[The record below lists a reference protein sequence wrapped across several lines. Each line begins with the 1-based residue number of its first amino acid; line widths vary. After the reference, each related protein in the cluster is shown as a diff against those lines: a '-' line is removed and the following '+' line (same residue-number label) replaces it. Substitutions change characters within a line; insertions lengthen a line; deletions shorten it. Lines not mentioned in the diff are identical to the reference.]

1 METYLDCIPCF
12 IRQALDAV
20 RLATDD
26 KSIHEQVLH
35 DVLDLTKGMDLHQ
48 SPPAMSRHIHRRIRE
63 LVENPDP
70 YHHLKQR
77 HNQLA
82 LKLYDLL
89 EPVVRR
95 SEHPLET
102 AVRLAIAGNIID
114 LGVKTALS
122 DSDIRKTIDRSL
134 EEPFDHLQI
143 KQLMTDV
150 NNSGDILYLLDNAG
164 EIVFDRLLI
173 EHLPTEKI
181 TAVVKGAPII
191 NDALM
196 EDADAVGLTKIVS
209 VIDNGSDAPGT
220 ILESCSD
227 AFQLRFKQ
235 ADLVIAKG
243 QGNYETLSHIDKDI
257 YFILKAKCPVVASD
271 LNRTVGDM
279 ILTKK
284 CAQAAMCCQPKNN
297 PSV

>member
-1 METYLDCIPCF
+1 MKTFLDCIPCF
-12 IRQALDAV
+12 FRQALDAA
-20 RLATDD
+20 RLATNDE
-26 KSIHEQVLH
+26 SIHEQVVR
-35 DVLDLTKGMDLHQ
+35 DTLDLTKDMDLHQ

-70 YHHLKQR
+70 YRPLKQR

-82 LKLYDLL
+82 LELYDLL
-89 EPVVRR
+89 EPMVRN
-95 SEHPLET
+95 SENPLET

-114 LGVKTALS
+114 LGVKSSLS
-122 DSDIRKTIDRSL
+122 DSDINKTIQQSL
-134 EEPFDHLQI
+134 NDSFNHSAVE
-143 KQLMTDV
+143 QLRADV
-150 NNSGDILYLLDNAG
+150 DKAGNILYLLDNAG

-173 EHLPTEKI
+173 EQLPTGKI

-196 EDADAVGLTKIVS
+196 EDADAVGLNKIVN

-220 ILESCSD
+220 ILETCPDTFRS
-227 AFQLRFKQ
+227 RFEQ
-235 ADLVIAKG
+235 ADLIVAKG

-271 LNRTVGDM
+271 LDCPVGQM
-279 ILTKK
+279 ILIKK
-284 CAQAAMCCQPKNN
+284 CAEAAMCCRPEYN
-297 PSV
+297 PSA